1 MAPFTLPS
9 LFSKVFE
16 YEPLETPTSIRLV
29 TILPESNG
37 LAEPTIA
44 GADVIHCTLETV
56 NLNDAPIYDAL
67 SYTWGSPFSAEE
79 IKKAR
84 RYNAMHKW
92 PVTINGTL
100 VFITRNLYEA
110 LSRLRHSSYN
120 TDDTEKEQEPSFGF
134 EMENVEQRIEY
145 NKTPLIKAAEQ
156 GVHLWVEQLLKSG
169 ADMRAQDQFG
179 ETALHYAAQNG
190 HLECVRILVQAG
202 ADLEQ
207 RNKRNMTALD
217 CCEDAKRRQ
226 YEEVLRILKTPV
238 EQAAKVSEDPGGEIR
253 PSRLWIDA
261 ICINQNDIS
270 EMSSQVQMM
279 DRIYA
284 SARSSIVWLGVEDD
298 STSEAKD
305 ALHLL
310 INFPR
315 FFGMYKP
322 NWSRSWH
329 LSDKERESR
338 RLTCG
343 AKLVW
348 LRDLLERSWFS
359 RAWVIQEV
367 LLARHV
373 KVLCGKY
380 VLPWKGFLLFAQLSL
395 DIGHTG
401 ESSMRDYVRKTRDR
415 PPSQRFNLGGQ
426 ARLRFLHQSTAG
438 SSLLSLLLLADHFRA
453 SDPRDK
459 IFALLSLVGQDSTG
473 KVITADYNKTTRDLF
488 MQLAYDL
495 IKCEGIFSTKEVEK
509 EAPFREPLEGLS
521 FLCWSHRSKENPL
534 GIPSWTPDFSRI
546 WSGVNERIF
555 LKDFEASMSVP
566 PVIEDLPHLGR
577 IGLQGFKFDHIEVV
591 APRSNDPACRPG
603 TCIDATD
610 LGSCNCE
617 SKWRSTLTQWLK
629 FASSLDRPYPS
640 GHTLS
645 QALWCTLMAGEDRC
659 YELSSED
666 VHCKSRLFYK
676 WFGEENGR
684 EREASIISI
693 FGRLSHSVPY
703 KFEDEWAREAT
714 ITKKCKRRN
723 LYKTRLGY
731 LGLGRLE
738 VEPGDEVWL
747 FAGARTPFVVRRLDP
762 DSGENVFQFKGE
774 TYVHGLMFGEGF
786 KGREQDLVELQLA

>member
-44 GADVIHCTLETV
+44 GADVIHCTLET
-56 NLNDAPIYDAL
+56 
-67 SYTWGSPFSAEE
+67 GSPFPAEE

-238 EQAAKVSEDPGGEIR
+238 EQAAKVSEDPGCEIR

-438 SSLLSLLLLADHFRA
+438 HFFNER
-453 SDPRDK
+453 SR
-459 IFALLSLVGQDSTG
+459 
-473 KVITADYNKTTRDLF
+473 
-488 MQLAYDL
+488 
-495 IKCEGIFSTKEVEK
+495 K

-703 KFEDEWAREAT
+703 KFENEWARETT